1 MRETLC
7 LADLWI
13 NLCTIWTNQAPV
25 SWSTGLPR
33 LCLQDGCWTPRSGHT
48 GSSGQ
53 WLGSALPA
61 MAFSLVH
68 FLLTHFSTV
77 FRGLISGGIY
87 WCPLVEYS
95 RPRSPP
101 GEPGSRPRS
110 PPGESGS
117 RPRSPPGEP
126 GSRPRSPPGEPGSF
140 WLLWSWPFPAVLS
153 TCGHNASLDSLDP
166 WCLSAVQAT
175 NVSSQVVS

>member
-110 PPGESGS
+110 PPGE
-117 RPRSPPGEP
+117 
-126 GSRPRSPPGEPGSF
+126 PGSF
-140 WLLWSWPFPAVLS
+140 WLLWSWAFPAVLS